1 MVVVVDARRAM
12 RYVSPSHRRV
22 LGHAPETLHGRMTLD
37 YTHPDDVARVRASFA
52 ACLRAPSTPVPVDL
66 RLRHADGSWRTVES
80 IMDNRLDDPAVG
92 GVIITSR
99 DITDRTRAE
108 ESLRLS
114 EARYRALSEH
124 ASDIVAILGPDGTMR
139 YASPSHHRILGY
151 RPEEIVGSS
160 VLEWTHPDDRV
171 RARDAVAACLRQPG
185 GTSAVESRL
194 RHADGRWVTLE
205 SITDNR
211 LDDLAIGGIVVTSRD
226 VTARARA
233 EEELR
238 ASEERLRT
246 VVTNAPIILFA
257 LDRDGVYTMSEGMGL
272 AALGREPGGIVG
284 RSVFDVYRDQ
294 PALLDW
300 TRRALAGEP
309 VAFPSYL
316 QSAVFDNRLVPLHDA
331 EGRLGSV
338 IGVSTDIT
346 ERARAEAALE
356 ESRTELERSNADLAR
371 FAYVAS
377 HDLQEPL
384 RTVSSYLSLLKRRYR
399 GQLDESADEFIDYA
413 VDGATRMS
421 ALIRDVLAYS
431 RVGTRAR
438 EFAPV
443 DCAALVAMATADL
456 QARIADTGA
465 RVTAMGLPTVCG
477 DETQLGQLFQ
487 NLIGNALKFCRDAP
501 DVRVSA
507 ERQGDAWLLRVRDN
521 GIGIAPEQAERIFQV
536 FQRLHSRTE
545 YEGTGI
551 GLAVCKRIVERH
563 GGRIWV
569 ESEPGHGATFLFTLP
584 AVREQ
589 T

>member
-1 MVVVVDARRAM
+1 MVVVVDARGAM
-12 RYVSPSHRRV
+12 HYVSPSHRRV
-22 LGHAPETLHGRMTLD
+22 LGYAPETLYGQVTLD

-52 ACLRAPSTPVPVDL
+52 ACLRASGAPVPVEL

-92 GVIITSR
+92 GVIVTGR

-108 ESLRLS
+108 EALRLR

-160 VLEWTHPDDRV
+160 VLEWTHPDDQV

-185 GTSAVESRL
+185 GTSTVESRL

-205 SITDNR
+205 SIADNR
-211 LDDLAIGGIVVTSRD
+211 LDDPAIGGVVVTSRD
-226 VTARARA
+226 ITARVRA
-233 EEELR
+233 EVESR

-246 VVTNAPIILFA
+246 VVTNAPLILFT

-272 AALGREPGGIVG
+272 AALGREPGGVVG

-294 PALLDW
+294 TALLDW

-316 QSAVFDNRLVPLHDA
+316 QGAVFDNRLVPLHDA

-356 ESRTELERSNADLAR
+356 ESRAELERSNADLAR

-399 GQLDESADEFIDYA
+399 GRLDENADEFIDYA

-421 ALIRDVLAYS
+421 GLIRDVLAYS
-431 RVGTRAR
+431 RVGTRAK

-443 DCAALVAMATADL
+443 DCAALVAAATANL

-465 RVTAMGLPTVCG
+465 RVIAAGLPTVCG

-487 NLIGNALKFCRDAP
+487 NLIGNALKFCQEAS

-521 GIGIAPEQAERIFQV
+521 GIGIAPDQAERIFQV

-551 GLAVCKRIVERH
+551 GLAICKRIVERH
-563 GGRIWV
+563 RGRIWV

-584 AVREQ
+584 AA
-589 T
+589 